1 MSLQKVQEI
10 RSRAQARVG
19 QARTRIQA
27 RGFSGQQMRPGRL
40 VEQARTRIQTRG
52 FSGQQMRLGGGAF
65 VEQARRRANVAA
77 RRMTE
82 RKPGIIPM
90 VKEFRPGERL
100 RQFFPQVTDRGDMSV
115 MDDGAYPA
123 DGRGISIM
131 QE

>member
-1 MSLQKVQEI
+1 MQLGKL
-10 RSRAQARVG
+10 A
-19 QARTRIQA
+19 
-27 RGFSGQQMRPGRL
+27 
-40 VEQARTRIQTRG
+40 EQARTRIQTRG
-52 FSGQQMRLGGGAF
+52 FSGRQMRLGGGAF

-100 RQFFPQVTDRGDMSV
+100 RQFFPSVTDRGDMSV